1 MSPGKRRPD
10 QSSYFRKMSLKLSE
24 CHQRQT
30 THNLLFRLALEWEE
44 EEEMTMMMDQ
54 RRAIRE
60 TRTDRSESLNS
71 RASAST
77 TTTLTIFLLLIIPLK
92 DQTSEVIQKVTE
104 EEEMTTETEIVAI
117 SLPQILTMIHRP
129 VLLMRRNY
137 TSLVVV
143 SDTWTRQRI
152 HFLQFLLHRNKLSN
166 TY

>member
-77 TTTLTIFLLLIIPLK
+77 TTTLTIFLLLM
-92 DQTSEVIQKVTE
+92 EVIQKVTE
-104 EEEMTTETEIVAI
+104 EEEMTTEMEIVAI

>member
-77 TTTLTIFLLLIIPLK
+77 TTTLTIFLLLIPLK
-92 DQTSEVIQKVTE
+92 VIQKVTE
-104 EEEMTTETEIVAI
+104 EEEMTTEMEIVAI

>member
-1 MSPGKRRPD
+1 MSPGKRRPGR
-10 QSSYFRKMSLKLSE
+10 SSYFRKMSLKLSE
-24 CHQRQT
+24 PHQRQT
-30 THNLLFRLALEWEE
+30 IHNLLFRLALEWEE

-77 TTTLTIFLLLIIPLK
+77 TTILTIFLLLTPLK
-92 DQTSEVIQKVTE
+92 GQKVTE
-104 EEEMTTETEIVAI
+104 EEGMMTEMEIVVI

-129 VLLMRRNY
+129 VLLRRRNY

-143 SDTWTRQRI
+143 SDTWTHQRI
-152 HFLQFLLHRNKLSN
+152 HFLQFLLHRNRLSN

>member
-1 MSPGKRRPD
+1 
-10 QSSYFRKMSLKLSE
+10 MSLKLSE

-77 TTTLTIFLLLIIPLK
+77 TTTLTIFLLLM
-92 DQTSEVIQKVTE
+92 EVIQKVTE
-104 EEEMTTETEIVAI
+104 EEEMTTEMEIVAI

>member
-1 MSPGKRRPD
+1 
-10 QSSYFRKMSLKLSE
+10 MSLKLSE

-77 TTTLTIFLLLIIPLK
+77 TTTLTIFLLLIPLK